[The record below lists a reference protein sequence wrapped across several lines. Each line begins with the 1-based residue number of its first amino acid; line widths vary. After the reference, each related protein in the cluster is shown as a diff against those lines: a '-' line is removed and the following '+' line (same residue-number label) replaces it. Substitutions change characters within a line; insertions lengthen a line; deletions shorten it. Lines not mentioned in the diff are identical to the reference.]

1 MSGVRD
7 FFCEFYTELEIAM
20 ENYVNHKDETSE
32 PSFSGRLDIPS

>member
-7 FFCEFYTELEIAM
+7 FFDEFCTELEIAM

-32 PSFSGRLDIPS
+32 PSFSGCVDVPS